1 MVYEGNAWL
10 GYDRRF
16 RQAVAVNPQMQW
28 SRTDTDL
35 WHLAFTSMIKRPRCA
50 HCSSLTHKSAHCGWA
65 QDSPERT
72 TSAPNSGSWY
82 YSQADPKPYYSGICR
97 FWNRDPRLGCLFP
110 NCKFQHIC
118 SFCSRHQLNTQSWG
132 NLVTCNLSYVI
143 FITFQ
148 VKSNITKLLFSQVIC
163 NLIIL
168 LSEVILLFVYSSYV
182 KLLLS

>member
-35 WHLAFTSMIKRPRCA
+35 WHLAFTSMVKRPRCA

-97 FWNRDPRLGCLFP
+97 FWNRDPRLGCSFP

-118 SFCSRHQLNTQSWG
+118 SFCSRHQLNTTQTSH
-132 NLVTCNLSYVI
+132 
-143 FITFQ
+143 
-148 VKSNITKLLFSQVIC
+148 TKLYFVHTAIPEHLAPIQAV
-163 NLIIL
+163 L
-168 LSEVILLFVYSSYV
+168 LPPHDGGSPGSMLVQNMTWYTVSVL
-182 KLLLS
+182 